1 MDAVAGIPGD
11 GFSRDF
17 TQSLP
22 NAAVMKNSLF
32 QLPYTRGQARLRLK
46 PLCALLLVALA
57 SHDLD
62 AFAAEAAAPG
72 KMVATVEFEDAFLMG
87 GPGQR
92 TDLSRYAKGNS
103 AAPGNYLVDLFI
115 NQGYVGRTDVPF
127 AAVGDEAAQPVF
139 DRPLLQRIGVD
150 LGKLSPAATEKLA
163 QGASLRLDEIA
174 AEAGSDFDFGDQ
186 RLDLNIPQAV
196 MSRHARGYVSP
207 ELWDSGVNAAM
218 LDYDFNLYNY
228 RNSAMDGSQRQ
239 GYLGLRAGVNLGDW
253 RLRHNGSYSFDSQ
266 GQRQYQN
273 ISTYAQREIV
283 ALSSQ
288 LTLGEAYTSGELF
301 DSTPFKGVRL
311 ASDDRML
318 PDSLRGY
325 APTVRGVA
333 NSNARVTIRQNSVV
347 IYETTVAPGAFEITD
362 LYATGYGG
370 DLDVSVQEADGS
382 VRRFSVPY
390 AAVPMSLRPGVSR
403 YSVVGGAVRNK
414 MLSRSPQFM
423 QATYQR
429 GLSNLVTAYAG
440 ATVAQNYTSALL
452 GGTLNTSAGAI
463 GLDATQ
469 SRLSLD
475 GSTHTG
481 TSLRASYAKI
491 LPDTGTNISIAAY
504 RYSTGGFYGL
514 NEAMAS
520 LYGNGQY
527 RYSGGMVRERNRASL
542 VLSQQLGGQRGSIN
556 LTGSAVDHW
565 NREGR
570 DVNYSIA
577 YANTYKR
584 VGYNLTV
591 QRQRDSRQQMGT
603 AVYATFSIPL
613 GKTNPLSLSTNAGR
627 DSNGR
632 VRMQSTLS
640 GSTGEDN
647 QLSYSLSADH
657 ASGGSSSS
665 MTGGSASMLYR
676 ASVAEFM
683 GSAGAGTGYSQS
695 SVGMRGALVVHP
707 GGLTLSQPL
716 SETFGIV
723 EAPDAEGARLLN
735 ASGVRVDS
743 RGYAVVPHL
752 TPYRMNTV
760 EIDPK
765 GLSTDVELQLT
776 SQQVAPR
783 AGAVSMLRYATVSG
797 RSAML
802 QVQRADGKPLPFGAS
817 VLDEHGIE
825 VGLVGQA
832 SRVLARGLQDSG
844 QLTVKWS
851 EKPGDSCR
859 MDYALPAKDKGV
871 RADSYQQIEIRC
883 N

>member
-1 MDAVAGIPGD
+1 
-11 GFSRDF
+11 
-17 TQSLP
+17 
-22 NAAVMKNSLF
+22 MKNSF
-32 QLPYTRGQARLRLK
+32 SQLLHKRDRAGLRLT
-46 PLCALLLVALA
+46 PLCASLLVALA

-62 AFAAEAAAPG
+62 AHATESAQPG
-72 KMVATVEFEDAFLMG
+72 AKVAVVEFEDAFLMG
-87 GPGQR
+87 GSGQR
-92 TDLSRYAKGNS
+92 TDLSRYARGN
-103 AAPGNYLVDLFI
+103 AVAPGNYLVDLFI
-115 NQGYVGRTDVPF
+115 NQSYVGRLEVPF
-127 AAVGDEAAQPVF
+127 AAASEALAAEPVF

-150 LGKLSPAATEKLA
+150 LGKLPAAATEKLA
-163 QGASLRLDEIA
+163 QGASLRLEEIA
-174 AEAGSDFDFGDQ
+174 ADAGSAFDFGDQ
-186 RLDLNIPQAV
+186 RLDLSIPQAA
-196 MSRHARGYVSP
+196 MSRYARGYVSP
-207 ELWDSGVNAAM
+207 ELWDSGVNAAL
-218 LDYDFNLYNY
+218 LDYDFNLYNF
-228 RNSAMDGSQRQ
+228 RNSRLGATQRQ
-239 GYLGLRAGVNLGDW
+239 GYVGLRAGANIGDW

-266 GQRQYQN
+266 GRRQYQN

-288 LTLGEAYTSGELF
+288 LTLGEAYTTGELF

-325 APTVRGVA
+325 APVVRGVA
-333 NSNARVTIRQNSVV
+333 NSNARVTIRQSSVI

-403 YSVVGGAVRNK
+403 YSVVGGAVRNDQLTK
-414 MLSRSPQFM
+414 SPYFL

-429 GLSNLVTAYAG
+429 GLSNLVTGYAG
-440 ATVAQNYTSALL
+440 ATVADNYTSALL
-452 GGTLNTSAGAI
+452 GGTLNTSYGAI

-475 GSTHTG
+475 GATHNG
-481 TSLRASYAKI
+481 TSLRASYAKT
-491 LPDTGTNISIAAY
+491 LPDTGTNIAIAAY
-504 RYSTGGFYGL
+504 RYSTGGFFGL

-527 RYSGGMVRERNRASL
+527 RYTGGVVRERNRASL
-542 VLSQQLGGQRGSIN
+542 VLSQQLGGQRGSLN
-556 LTGSAVDHW
+556 FTGSAVDHW

-577 YANTYKR
+577 YANTYKSI
-584 VGYNLTV
+584 GYNLTV

-603 AVYATFSIPL
+603 AFYATISIPL
-613 GKTNPLSLSTNAGR
+613 GRTHPLSLSGNVGR

-632 VRMQSTLS
+632 FQAQSTLS

-657 ASGGSSSS
+657 ASGGSGDSVN
-665 MTGGSASMLYR
+665 GGSASVLYR
-676 ASVAEFM
+676 APVADFM

-695 SVGMRGALVVHP
+695 SVGMRGAIVVHP
-707 GGLTLSQPL
+707 GGVTLSQPL

-723 EAPDAEGARLLN
+723 QAADAEGARLLN

-765 GLSTDVELQLT
+765 GLSTDVELQVT

-783 AGAVSMLRYATVSG
+783 SGAVAMLRYATVSG
-797 RSAML
+797 RSAMVL
-802 QVQRADGKPLPFGAS
+802 AQQADGKPLPFGAS
-817 VLDEHGIE
+817 VIDEHGVE

-844 QLTVKWS
+844 QLTVKWG

-859 MDYALPAKDKGV
+859 LDYALPAREKGT
-871 RADSYQQIEIRC
+871 RADSYQQIEARC
-883 N
+883 S

>member
-1 MDAVAGIPGD
+1 
-11 GFSRDF
+11 
-17 TQSLP
+17 
-22 NAAVMKNSLF
+22 MKKTLSKL
-32 QLPYTRGQARLRLK
+32 LHTRHCASLRLT
-46 PLCALLLVALA
+46 PLCAALLMALA
-57 SHDLD
+57 THDQM
-62 AFAAEAAAPG
+62 AHAAAAEAAG
-72 KMVATVEFEDAFLMG
+72 KMVASVEFEDAFLMG
-87 GPGQR
+87 GSGQR
-92 TDLSRYAKGNS
+92 TDLSRFAKGNA
-103 AAPGNYLVDLFI
+103 AAPGNYSVDLFI
-115 NQGYVGRTDVPF
+115 NQGYVGRVEMPF
-127 AAVGDEAAQPVF
+127 TPVAGEVAAQPAF
-139 DRPLLQRIGVD
+139 DRQLLQRIGVD
-150 LGKLSPAATEKLA
+150 LGKLPAEATEKLA
-163 QGASLRLDEIA
+163 QGVSLRLDEIA
-174 AEAGSDFDFGDQ
+174 ADAGSDFDFGDQ
-186 RLDLNIPQAV
+186 RLDLSIPQAA

-228 RNSAMDGSQRQ
+228 RNNAFGGTQRQ
-239 GYLGLRAGVNLGDW
+239 GYLGLRAGANIGDW

-266 GQRQYQN
+266 GRRQYQN

-288 LTLGEAYTSGELF
+288 LTLGETYTTGELF
-301 DSTPFKGVRL
+301 DSTPFKGMRL

-325 APTVRGVA
+325 APVVRGVA
-333 NSNARVTIRQNSVV
+333 NSNARVTIRQNSVI
-347 IYETTVAPGAFEITD
+347 IYETTVAPGAFEISD

-382 VRRFSVPY
+382 VRTFSVPY

-414 MLSRSPQFM
+414 QLSKSPHFLQG
-423 QATYQR
+423 TYQR
-429 GLSNLVTAYAG
+429 GLSNLVTGYAG
-440 ATVAQNYTSALL
+440 ATVAQSYSSALL
-452 GGTLNTSAGAI
+452 GGTLNTSAGAV

-469 SRLSLD
+469 SRLSQN
-475 GSTHTG
+475 GVTHTG
-481 TSLRASYAKI
+481 TSLRASYAKN
-491 LPDTGTNISIAAY
+491 LPYTGTNVSIAAY

-514 NEAMAS
+514 NEAMNA
-520 LYGNGQY
+520 LYGYGQY
-527 RYSGGMVRERNRASL
+527 RYTGSMVRERNRASL
-542 VLSQQLGGQRGSIN
+542 VLSQQLGGQRGNIN
-556 LTGSAVDHW
+556 LTGSTVDHW
-565 NREGR
+565 NRDGR

-577 YANTYKR
+577 YANTYKSI
-584 VGYNLTV
+584 GYNLTL

-603 AVYATFSIPL
+603 AVYATLSIPL
-613 GKTNPLSLSTNAGR
+613 GKTNPLSLSSNAGR

-657 ASGGSSSS
+657 ASGGSASSV
-665 MTGGSASMLYR
+665 TGGSASVLYR
-676 ASVAEFM
+676 APAAEFM

-695 SVGMRGALVVHP
+695 SVGMRGGIVAHP
-707 GGLTLSQPL
+707 GGITLSQPL

-752 TPYRMNTV
+752 TPYRMNAV

-765 GLSTDVELQLT
+765 GLSTDVELQVT

-783 AGAVSMLRYATVSG
+783 AGAVAMLRYATVSG

-802 QVQRADGKPLPFGAS
+802 QVLKADGKPLPFGAS
-817 VLDEHGIE
+817 VMDEHGVE

-832 SRVLARGLQDSG
+832 SRVLARGLQESG
-844 QLTVKWS
+844 QLTAKWG
-851 EKPGDSCR
+851 EQPGDACR
-859 MDYALPAKDKGV
+859 MAYELPATEKGS
-871 RADSYQQIEIRC
+871 RADTYQQIEIRC

>member
-1 MDAVAGIPGD
+1 
-11 GFSRDF
+11 
-17 TQSLP
+17 
-22 NAAVMKNSLF
+22 MKNSLP
-32 QLPYTRGQARLRLK
+32 QLLHTRDRARPRLT
-46 PLCALLLVALA
+46 PLCAALLVALA

-62 AFAAEAAAPG
+62 VLAADTAASG
-72 KMVATVEFEDAFLMG
+72 TMVASVEFEDAFLMG
-87 GPGQR
+87 GSGQR
-92 TDLSRYAKGNS
+92 TDLSRFARGNA
-103 AAPGNYLVDLFI
+103 AAPGNYSVDLFI
-115 NQGYVGRTDVPF
+115 NQGYIGRVEVPF
-127 AAVGDEAAQPVF
+127 AAVAGDAAAQPVF
-139 DRPLLQRIGVD
+139 DRQLLQRIGVD
-150 LGKLSPAATEKLA
+150 LGKLPAAATEQLA
-163 QGASLRLDEIA
+163 QGASLRLEEIA
-174 AEAGSDFDFGDQ
+174 SDASSDFDFGDQ
-186 RLDLNIPQAV
+186 RLDLSIPQAA

-228 RNSAMDGSQRQ
+228 RNSGLGGTQRQ
-239 GYLGLRAGVNLGDW
+239 GYLGLRTGANFGDW

-273 ISTYAQREIV
+273 IATYAQREIV

-325 APTVRGVA
+325 APVVRGVA
-333 NSNARVTIRQNSVV
+333 NSNARVTIRQNSVI

-382 VRRFSVPY
+382 VRKFSVPY

-414 MLSRSPQFM
+414 QLTKSPHFL

-429 GLSNLVTAYAG
+429 GLSNLVTGYAG

-452 GGTLNTSAGAI
+452 GGTLNTSLGAV

-469 SRLSLD
+469 SRLSLA
-475 GSTHTG
+475 GKTHAG
-481 TSLRASYAKI
+481 TSLRASYAKS
-491 LPDTGTNISIAAY
+491 LPDTGTNIAIAAY

-514 NEAMAS
+514 NEAMTS
-520 LYGNGQY
+520 LYANGQY
-527 RYSGGMVRERNRASL
+527 RYSGAVQRERNRASL
-542 VLSQQLGGQRGSIN
+542 VLSQQLGGQRGTIN

-565 NREGR
+565 NRNGR

-577 YANTYKR
+577 YANTYKNI
-584 VGYNLTV
+584 GYNLTI

-613 GKTNPLSLSTNAGR
+613 GKTNPLSLSTNVGR
-627 DSNGR
+627 DSDGR
-632 VRMQSTLS
+632 MQVQSTLS

-647 QLSYSLSADH
+647 QLSYGLSADH
-657 ASGGSSSS
+657 ASGGSGKSIS
-665 MTGGSASMLYR
+665 GGSANLLYR
-676 ASVAEFM
+676 APVAEFT

-695 SVGMRGALVVHP
+695 SVGMRGAVVVHP
-707 GGLTLSQPL
+707 GGVTLSQPL

-735 ASGVRVDS
+735 ASGVRVNS

-752 TPYRMNTV
+752 TPYRMNAV

-765 GLSTDVELQLT
+765 GLSTDVELQVT

-783 AGAVSMLRYATVSG
+783 AGAVAMLRYATVSG

-802 QVQRADGKPLPFGAS
+802 MALRADGKPLPFGAS
-817 VLDEHGIE
+817 VQDEHGVE

-832 SRVLARGLQDSG
+832 SRVLARGLSDSG
-844 QLTVKWS
+844 QLTVKWG
-851 EKPGDSCR
+851 EQPGDACR
-859 MDYALPAKDKGV
+859 MDYELPAMEKGMGL
-871 RADSYQQIEIRC
+871 DSYRQIQTRC

>member
-1 MDAVAGIPGD
+1 
-11 GFSRDF
+11 
-17 TQSLP
+17 
-22 NAAVMKNSLF
+22 MKQILSKL
-32 QLPYTRGQARLRLK
+32 LYTRDCASLRLT
-46 PLCALLLVALA
+46 PLCAALLVALA
-57 SHDLD
+57 AHDQE
-62 AFAAEAAAPG
+62 ARAADTAASG
-72 KMVATVEFEDAFLMG
+72 NMVASVEFEDAFLMG
-87 GPGQR
+87 GAGQR
-92 TDLSRYAKGNS
+92 TDLSRFAKGNA
-103 AAPGNYLVDLFI
+103 AAPGNYSVDLFI
-115 NQGYVGRTDVPF
+115 NQGYVGRVDVPF
-127 AAVGDEAAQPVF
+127 APVAGEAAAQPVF
-139 DRPLLQRIGVD
+139 DRQLLQRIGVD
-150 LGKLSPAATEKLA
+150 LGKLSAEATDKLA
-163 QGASLRLDEIA
+163 QGDSLRLEDVA
-174 AEAGSDFDFGDQ
+174 AGASSDFDFGDQ
-186 RLDLNIPQAV
+186 RLDLSIPQAS

-218 LDYDFNLYNY
+218 LNYDFNLYNY
-228 RNSAMDGSQRQ
+228 RNNAFGGTQRQ
-239 GYLGLRAGVNLGDW
+239 GYLGLRAGANLGDW

-266 GQRQYQN
+266 GRRQYQN
-273 ISTYAQREIV
+273 LSTYAQREIV

-325 APTVRGVA
+325 APVVRGVA
-333 NSNARVTIRQNSVV
+333 NSNARVTIRQNSAI

-382 VRRFSVPY
+382 VRTFSVPY

-403 YSVVGGAVRNK
+403 YSVAGGAVRNK
-414 MLSRSPQFM
+414 QLSKSPHFV

-429 GLSNLVTAYAG
+429 GLSNLVTGYAG
-440 ATVAQNYTSALL
+440 VTVAQNYTSALL
-452 GGTLNTSAGAI
+452 GGTLNTSFGAV

-469 SRLSLD
+469 SRLSMN
-475 GSTHTG
+475 GATHTG
-481 TSLRASYAKI
+481 TSMRASYAKS
-491 LPDTGTNISIAAY
+491 LPATGTNVSIAAY

-514 NEAMAS
+514 NEAMNS
-520 LYGNGQY
+520 LYGYGQY
-527 RYSGGMVRERNRASL
+527 RYSGSMVRERNRASL
-542 VLSQQLGGQRGSIN
+542 VISQQLGGERGSIN

-565 NREGR
+565 NRDRR

-577 YANTYKR
+577 YANTYKSM
-584 VGYNLTV
+584 GYNLTV

-613 GKTNPLSLSTNAGR
+613 GKSSPLSLSTNAGR

-632 VRMQSTLS
+632 MQLQSTLS
-640 GSTGEDN
+640 GSTGEDH
-647 QLSYSLSADH
+647 QLSYSFSADH
-657 ASGGSSSS
+657 ASGGSGGS
-665 MTGGSASMLYR
+665 MNGGSASMLYR
-676 ASVAEFM
+676 APVADFM
-683 GSAGAGTGYSQS
+683 GSAGVGTGYSQS
-695 SVGMRGALVVHP
+695 SVGMRGAVVAHP

-735 ASGVRVDS
+735 ASGVRVNS

-752 TPYRMNTV
+752 TPYRMNAV
-760 EIDPK
+760 DIDPK
-765 GLSTDVELQLT
+765 GLSTDVELQVT

-783 AGAVSMLRYATVSG
+783 AGAVAMLRYATVSG

-802 QVQRADGKPLPFGAS
+802 QVLRADGKPLPFGAS
-817 VLDEHGIE
+817 VQDEHGVE

-832 SRVLARGLQDSG
+832 SRILARGLQDMG
-844 QLTVKWS
+844 QLTVKWG
-851 EKPGDSCR
+851 EQPDDSCR
-859 MDYALPAKDKGV
+859 MNYELPVMEKDTRSDGYWQV
-871 RADSYQQIEIRC
+871 ETRC

>member
-1 MDAVAGIPGD
+1 M
-11 GFSRDF
+11 RD
-17 TQSLP
+17 
-22 NAAVMKNSLF
+22 
-32 QLPYTRGQARLRLK
+32 RARLRLK
-46 PLCALLLVALA
+46 PFALLLAVLA

-62 AFAAEAAAPG
+62 ALAAEAAAPG
-72 KMVATVEFEDAFLMG
+72 KTVASVEFEDAFLMG
-87 GPGQR
+87 GRGQR
-92 TDLSRYAKGNS
+92 TDLSRYATGNA
-103 AAPGNYLVDLFI
+103 AAPGNYVVDLFI
-115 NQGYVGRTDVPF
+115 NQNYVGRVDVPF
-127 AAVGDEAAQPVF
+127 APVVGEAAAQPVF
-139 DRPLLQRIGVD
+139 DRQLLLRIGVD
-150 LGKLSPAATEKLA
+150 LGKLPPATAERLA

-174 AEAGSDFDFGDQ
+174 ADASSAFDFGDQ
-186 RLDLNIPQAV
+186 RLDLSIPQAS

-228 RNSAMDGSQRQ
+228 RNSALGGTQRQ
-239 GYLGLRAGVNLGDW
+239 GYLGLRAGANFGDW
-253 RLRHNGSYSFDSQ
+253 RLRHSGSYSFDSQ
-266 GQRQYQN
+266 GRRQYQS
-273 ISTYAQREIV
+273 IATYAQREV
-283 ALSSQ
+283 VSLSSQ

-325 APTVRGVA
+325 APVVRGVA

-370 DLDVSVQEADGS
+370 DLNVSVQEADGS
-382 VRRFSVPY
+382 VRTFSVPY

-403 YSVVGGAVRNK
+403 YGVVMGAVRDK
-414 MLSRSPQFM
+414 QLSRNPGFA

-429 GLSNLVTAYAG
+429 GLSNLVTGYAG
-440 ATVAQNYTSALL
+440 ATMAANYSSALL
-452 GGTLNTSAGAI
+452 GGALNTSYGAI

-469 SRLSLD
+469 SRLSLE
-475 GSTHTG
+475 GNTHTG
-481 TSLRASYAKI
+481 TSLRASYAKN
-491 LPDTGTNISIAAY
+491 LPATGTSVSIAAY

-514 NEAMAS
+514 NEAMSA
-520 LYGNGQY
+520 LYGQGQY
-527 RYSGGMVRERNRASL
+527 RYTGALLRERNRASL
-542 VLSQQLGGQRGSIN
+542 VLSQQLGGQRGYIN
-556 LTGSAVDHW
+556 FTGSAVDHW

-570 DVNYSIA
+570 DVNYSLA
-577 YANTYKR
+577 YANTYKS

-591 QRQRDSRQQMGT
+591 QRQRDGRQQMGT

-613 GKTNPLSLSTNAGR
+613 GKANPLNLSANVGR

-632 VRMQSTLS
+632 AQMQSTLS

-657 ASGGSSSS
+657 ASGGSGQ
-665 MTGGSASMLYR
+665 TVAGGSASMLYR
-676 ASVAEFM
+676 APVAEFM
-683 GSAGAGTGYSQS
+683 GSAGVGTGYSQS
-695 SVGMRGALVVHP
+695 SVGMRGAIVAHP
-707 GGLTLSQPL
+707 GGITLSQPL

-797 RSAML
+797 CSAML
-802 QVQRADGKPLPFGAS
+802 LVQRADGKPLPFGAS

-832 SRVLARGLQDSG
+832 SRVLARGLQESG
-844 QLTVKWS
+844 QLTVKWG
-851 EKPGDSCR
+851 EQPGDNCR
-859 MDYALPAKDKGV
+859 MDYALPAQDKGA
-871 RADSYQQIEIRC
+871 RADSYRQIEIRC

>member
-1 MDAVAGIPGD
+1 
-11 GFSRDF
+11 
-17 TQSLP
+17 
-22 NAAVMKNSLF
+22 MKNSLS
-32 QLPYTRGQARLRLK
+32 QLQHTRDRARLRLT
-46 PLCALLLVALA
+46 PLCAALLVALA
-57 SHDLD
+57 SHGLD
-62 AFAAEAAAPG
+62 AYAAEATTPG
-72 KMVATVEFEDAFLMG
+72 IKVATVEFEDAFLMG

-92 TDLSRYAKGNS
+92 TDVSRYARGN
-103 AAPGNYLVDLFI
+103 AVAPGSYMVDLFI
-115 NQGYVGRTDVPF
+115 NQNYIGRTEVPF
-127 AAVGDEAAQPVF
+127 TPVGGDAPAQPAF
-139 DRPLLQRIGVD
+139 DHQLLQRIGVD
-150 LGKLSPAATEKLA
+150 LSKLSPASTEKLA

-186 RLDLNIPQAV
+186 RLDLSIPQAV
-196 MSRHARGYVSP
+196 MSRYARGYVSP

-228 RNSAMDGSQRQ
+228 RNSAMSGSQRQ

-283 ALSSQ
+283 SLSSQ

-301 DSTPFKGVRL
+301 DSTAFRGVRL

-325 APTVRGVA
+325 APVVRGVA
-333 NSNARVTIRQNSVV
+333 NSNARITIRQNSVI

-382 VRRFSVPY
+382 VRTFSVPY

-403 YSVVGGAVRNK
+403 YSVVGGVVRNK
-414 MLSRSPQFM
+414 MLSTSPQFM

-429 GLSNLVTAYAG
+429 GLSNLVTGYAG
-440 ATVAQNYTSALL
+440 ATVAKNYTSALL
-452 GGTLNTSAGAI
+452 GGTLNTSVGAL

-475 GSTHTG
+475 GATYTG
-481 TSLRASYAKI
+481 TSLRASYAKT
-491 LPDTGTNISIAAY
+491 LPDTGTNFSLAAY

-514 NEAMAS
+514 NEAMSA
-520 LYGNGQY
+520 LYGYGQY
-527 RYSGGMVRERNRASL
+527 RYSGSIVRERNRASL
-542 VLSQQLGGQRGSIN
+542 VLSQQLGARRGSIN

-570 DVNYSIA
+570 DVNYSVA
-577 YANTYKR
+577 YANTYKSI
-584 VGYNLTV
+584 GYNITL

-603 AVYATFSIPL
+603 AVYASLSIPL
-613 GKTNPLSLSTNAGR
+613 GKTNPLSLSTNVGR

-632 VRMQSTLS
+632 VQMQSTLS

-647 QLSYSLSADH
+647 QLSYSVTADH
-657 ASGGSSSS
+657 ASGGSGKSV
-665 MTGGSASMLYR
+665 TGGSTSVLYR
-676 ASVAEFM
+676 APVAEFM
-683 GSAGAGTGYSQS
+683 ASAGAGTGYSQT
-695 SVGMRGALVVHP
+695 SVGLRGAVVVHP
-707 GGLTLSQPL
+707 GGVTLSQPL

-752 TPYRMNTV
+752 TPYRMNAV

-765 GLSTDVELQLT
+765 GLSTDVELQVT

-783 AGAVSMLRYATVSG
+783 AGAVAMLKYATVSG

-802 QVQRADGKPLPFGAS
+802 QVVRADTKPLPFGAS
-817 VLDEHGIE
+817 VVDEHGIE

-844 QLTVKWS
+844 QLTVKWG
-851 EKPGDSCR
+851 EQPGDSCR
-859 MDYALPAKDKGV
+859 MDYELPVLEKGA
-871 RADSYQQIEIRC
+871 RSDSYQQMELRC

>member
-1 MDAVAGIPGD
+1 MKK
-11 GFSRDF
+11 SLSQLLHTRDR
-17 TQSLP
+17 
-22 NAAVMKNSLF
+22 AC
-32 QLPYTRGQARLRLK
+32 LRLT
-46 PLCALLLVALA
+46 PLCASLLAALA
-57 SHDLD
+57 LHDVD
-62 AFAAEAAAPG
+62 AHAAKPG
-72 KMVATVEFEDAFLMG
+72 PMVAVVEFEDAFLMG
-87 GPGQR
+87 GAGQR
-92 TDLSRYAKGNS
+92 TDLSRYARGN
-103 AAPGNYLVDLFI
+103 AVAPGNYLVDLFI
-115 NQGYVGRTDVPF
+115 NQNYVGRVDVPF
-127 AAVGDEAAQPVF
+127 SPVADEVAAQPVF
-139 DRPLLQRIGVD
+139 DRQLLTRIGVD
-150 LGKLSPAATEKLA
+150 LGKLPATAAEVLA

-174 AEAGSDFDFGDQ
+174 ADASSDFDFGDQ
-186 RLDLNIPQAV
+186 RLDLSMPQAV

-218 LDYDFNLYNY
+218 LDYDFNLYNF
-228 RNSAMDGSQRQ
+228 RNSALGGTQRQ
-239 GYLGLRAGVNLGDW
+239 GYLGLRAGANIGDW

-273 ISTYAQREIV
+273 IATYAQREIV

-325 APTVRGVA
+325 APVVRGVA
-333 NSNARVTIRQNSVV
+333 NSNARVTIRQNSII

-362 LYATGYGG
+362 LYATGFGG

-382 VRRFSVPY
+382 VRKFSVPY

-403 YSVVGGAVRNK
+403 YSVVGGAVRNRQLTK
-414 MLSRSPQFM
+414 SPYFLQG
-423 QATYQR
+423 TYQR
-429 GLSNLVTAYAG
+429 GLSNLVTGYAG
-440 ATVAQNYTSALL
+440 ATVADNYTSALL
-452 GGTLNTSAGAI
+452 GGTLNTSYGAI

-469 SRLSLD
+469 SRLLLD
-475 GSTHTG
+475 GNTHTG
-481 TSLRASYAKI
+481 TSLRASYAKT
-491 LPDTGTNISIAAY
+491 LPDTGTNIAIAAY
-504 RYSTGGFYGL
+504 RYSTGGFFGL

-520 LYGNGQY
+520 LYGSGQY
-527 RYSGGMVRERNRASL
+527 RYTGGVVRERNRASL
-542 VLSQQLGGQRGSIN
+542 VLSQQLGERRGTIN

-565 NREGR
+565 NRDGR

-577 YANTYKR
+577 YANSYKR
-584 VGYNLTV
+584 IGYNLTV

-603 AVYATFSIPL
+603 AFYATLSIPL
-613 GKTNPLSLSTNAGR
+613 GKTHPLSLSSNVGR

-632 VRMQSTLS
+632 LQVQSTLS

-657 ASGGSSSS
+657 ASGGSGDSVN
-665 MTGGSASMLYR
+665 GGSASVLYR
-676 ASVAEFM
+676 APVAEFM

-695 SVGMRGALVVHP
+695 SVGMRGAVVVHP
-707 GGLTLSQPL
+707 GGVTLSQPL

-723 EAPDAEGARLLN
+723 EASDAEGARLLN
-735 ASGVRVDS
+735 ASGVRVDG

-765 GLSTDVELQLT
+765 GLSTDVELQVT

-783 AGAVSMLRYATVSG
+783 AGAVAMLRYATVSG

-802 QVQRADGKPLPFGAS
+802 EVQRPDGKPLPFGAS
-817 VLDEHGIE
+817 VLDEHGVE

-832 SRVLARGLQDSG
+832 SRVLARGLQESG
-844 QLTVKWS
+844 QLTVKWGEQS
-851 EKPGDSCR
+851 GDSCR
-859 MDYALPAKDKGV
+859 MDYELPAREKGV
-871 RADSYQQIEIRC
+871 RSDTYQQVEIRC
-883 N
+883 S

>member
-1 MDAVAGIPGD
+1 MKKTL
-11 GFSRDF
+11 SKLLHTRD
-17 TQSLP
+17 S
-22 NAAVMKNSLF
+22 VS
-32 QLPYTRGQARLRLK
+32 LRLT
-46 PLCALLLVALA
+46 PLCAALLVALVA
-57 SHDLD
+57 HERV
-62 AFAAEAAAPG
+62 AQAAEADASG
-72 KMVATVEFEDAFLMG
+72 TMVASVEFEDAFLMG
-87 GPGQR
+87 GSGQR
-92 TDLSRYAKGNS
+92 TDLSRFAKGNM
-103 AAPGNYLVDLFI
+103 AAPGNYSVDLFI
-115 NQGYVGRTDVPF
+115 NQSYVGRVDVPF
-127 AAVGDEAAQPVF
+127 AAVAGEAAAQPVF
-139 DRPLLQRIGVD
+139 DRRLLQRIGVD
-150 LGKLSPAATEKLA
+150 LGKLPAEATAKLA
-163 QGASLRLDEIA
+163 QDASLRLDEIA
-174 AEAGSDFDFGDQ
+174 ADAGSDFDFGDQ
-186 RLDLNIPQAV
+186 RLDLSIPQAA

-218 LDYDFNLYNY
+218 VDYDFNLYNY
-228 RNSAMDGSQRQ
+228 RNKAFGGTQRQ

-301 DSTPFKGVRL
+301 ESTPFKGVRL

-318 PDSLRGY
+318 PDSMRGY
-325 APTVRGVA
+325 APVVRGMA

-414 MLSRSPQFM
+414 QLSKSPHFL

-429 GLSNLVTAYAG
+429 GLSNLVTGYAG
-440 ATVAQNYTSALL
+440 ATVAQNYTSVLL
-452 GGTLNTSAGAI
+452 GGALNTSAGAF

-469 SRLSLD
+469 SRLSQAD
-475 GSTHTG
+475 ATHTG
-481 TSLRASYAKI
+481 TSMRASYAKN
-491 LPDTGTNISIAAY
+491 LPNTGTNVSIAAY
-504 RYSTGGFYGL
+504 RYSTSGFYGL
-514 NEAMAS
+514 NEAMNS
-520 LYGNGQY
+520 LYGYGQY
-527 RYSGGMVRERNRASL
+527 RYTGSMVRERNRASIM
-542 VLSQQLGGQRGSIN
+542 LSQQLGGQRGSIN
-556 LTGSAVDHW
+556 LTASGVDHW
-565 NREGR
+565 NRDGR

-577 YANTYKR
+577 YANRYKT
-584 VGYNLTV
+584 VGYNISV

-603 AVYATFSIPL
+603 AVYATISIPL
-613 GKTNPLSLSTNAGR
+613 GKSNPLSLSTNAGR
-627 DSNGR
+627 DSDGR
-632 VRMQSTLS
+632 LRVQSTLS

-647 QLSYSLSADH
+647 DLSYSLSADH
-657 ASGGSSSS
+657 ASGGSGDS
-665 MTGGSASMLYR
+665 MNGGSASMLYR
-676 ASVAEFM
+676 APVAEFT
-683 GSAGAGTGYSQS
+683 GSAGVGTGYSQS
-695 SVGMRGALVVHP
+695 SVGVRGALVAHP

-735 ASGVRVDS
+735 ASGVRVNS

-765 GLSTDVELQLT
+765 GLSTDVELQVT

-783 AGAVSMLRYATVSG
+783 AGAVAMLRYATVSG

-802 QVQRADGKPLPFGAS
+802 QVLKADGKPLPFGAS
-817 VLDEHGIE
+817 VVDEHGVE

-844 QLTVKWS
+844 QLTAKWG
-851 EKPGDSCR
+851 EHPGDACR
-859 MDYALPAKDKGV
+859 MAYELAAMEKGT
-871 RADSYQQIEIRC
+871 RADTYQQIEIRC